1 MKQPYSQFSRRYFL
15 STGAKSAA
23 GLGALGLL
31 PAGARPVLL
40 ASAAPQGAGGRASA
54 LQPAFARLDEF
65 VTRHMGETGAPG
77 LTLALANREGPLR
90 VSTYGLADIKTGAR
104 VQPETLFQI
113 GSISKSFVAVLL
125 LQLRDEGKLDLHKPV
140 TQYLPWLK
148 INSRFEPITT
158 HHLLSHTAGLP
169 GAPLLLDALLAELPT
184 GTKPGTHF
192 LYSNT
197 GYNILGFL
205 VEALDARPFAAAM
218 RARVLE
224 PLGMRASAPVISNET
239 RGRMAVGYQPFDED
253 RPFPFLGRLA
263 EAPWIEMDMAA
274 GSVAAT
280 PADMAS
286 YVRALLNRGALPRGG
301 RLFSEESFR
310 LMTTPAIKAPFRG
323 EDASY
328 GYGLWISDINGHTRL
343 RHTGGM
349 VAFSSALDVDVSGG
363 VGAFASVNANLAGYR
378 PVAVARFAV
387 DALTASSEGK
397 PLPPLP
403 SPTPTPEEIKN
414 AADFAGAFTSPD
426 GRKIAFAAEGSRL
439 LLLHDGRRV
448 TLERS
453 RAGADQFVTRHPDF
467 ALYRLAFGREKGRVV
482 EVSYGAD
489 WYAGAAYAGART
501 FDRPKEWDAY
511 VGHYFNDSPWYGST
525 RVLIRKGQLLLDGAQ
540 TLLQTADGSF
550 MLANDESAPDRIRFE
565 SIVGGRAMRLN
576 YSGIVFRRVFTP

>member
-1 MKQPYSQFSRRYFL
+1 MTRQESQLSRRNFL

-23 GLGALGLL
+23 GLAAFGMLSSGVE
-31 PAGARPVLL
+31 PVLL
-40 ASAAPQGAGGRASA
+40 AASVPQGAGKQASA

-65 VTRHMGETGAPG
+65 VAQHMRETGAPG
-77 LTLALANREGPLR
+77 MTLALANRDGLLR

-113 GSISKSFVAVLL
+113 GSISKSFVAVVL

-140 TQYLPWLK
+140 MQYLPWLK
-148 INSRFEPITT
+148 INSRVEPITT

-205 VEALDARPFAAAM
+205 IEAVDGRPFAASM

-224 PLGMRASAPVISNET
+224 PLGMRASSPVISNET
-239 RGRMAVGYQPFDED
+239 RDRMAVGYQPFDED

-274 GSVAAT
+274 GSITAT
-280 PADMAS
+280 PADMAA
-286 YVRALLNRGALPRGG
+286 YIRALLNRGATARG

-310 LMTTPAIKAPFRG
+310 LMTTPVIKAPFRG

-328 GYGLWISDINGHTRL
+328 GYGLWISDINSHTRL

-349 VAFSSALDVDVSGG
+349 VAFSSALDVDITEG
-363 VGAFASVNANLAGYR
+363 VGAFASVNANLSGYR
-378 PVAVARFAV
+378 PVAVTRFAI
-387 DALTASSEGK
+387 DALNASLAGK
-397 PLPPLP
+397 PLPAVPAP
-403 SPTPTPEEIKN
+403 QAPPEEIKN
-414 AADFAGAFTSPD
+414 AADYAGTFTSPD
-426 GRKIAFAAEGSRL
+426 GRKLTFAAEGSRL
-439 LLLHDGRRV
+439 LLLHDGQRV

-453 RAGADQFVTRHPDF
+453 RSGRDQFITKHPDF
-467 ALYRLAFGREKGRVV
+467 SLYRLAFTREKDRVV
-482 EVSYGAD
+482 ELSYGAD
-489 WYAGAAYAGART
+489 WYAGAGYTGARA
-501 FDRPKEWDAY
+501 FSYPKEWDAY
-511 VGHYFNDSPWYGST
+511 AGHYYNDSPWYGGV
-525 RVLIRKGQLLLDGAQ
+525 RVVIRKGQLLLDGAQ
-540 TLLQTADGSF
+540 PLIQTADGSF
-550 MLANDESAPDRIRFE
+550 MLAGDDSSPDRIRFE
-565 SIVGGRAMRLN
+565 SIVGGKAMRAN